1 MLWKSKEDEFQ
12 RECIILF
19 LLSFE
24 MSLNSAVLDDSTER
38 KEEEDINK

>member
-19 LLSFE
+19 LSFE
-24 MSLNSAVLDDSTER
+24 MSLNSAVLDDSAER
-38 KEEEDINK
+38 KEREEINK